1 MSMTTTYEAQNCSL
15 ARALELIGE
24 RWTLLII
31 RDAFYGV
38 RRFNHFRDHLD
49 IPRAML
55 VERLA
60 TLVDN
65 SILSRCPDPDHAAR
79 YLYELTP
86 LGRDLWPALHALLCW
101 GARVAGP
108 NQLRFLHVVCGNE
121 IDNHGNCRT
130 CDLTPAPTAIAT
142 EPRSR
147 KPGGRTDAVAIAL
160 RQRHTLLEPLN
171 AIV

>member
-1 MSMTTTYEAQNCSL
+1 MTTSYESQNCTL

-38 RRFNHFRDHLD
+38 QRFNQFRDHLE

-65 SILSRCPDPDHAAR
+65 GVLDRRADPDHAAR
-79 YLYELTP
+79 YLYQLTP
-86 LGRDLWPALHALLCW
+86 LGIDLWPALHALLAW
-101 GARVAGP
+101 GAQVAGP
-108 NQLRFLHVVCGNE
+108 NQLRFVHVSCGHE
-121 IDNHGNCRT
+121 IDSRGHCQT
-130 CDLTPAPTAIAT
+130 CSVMPPPTDIAT
-142 EPRSR
+142 EPRAKARGSA
-147 KPGGRTDAVAIAL
+147 RTDSVALAL
-160 RQRHTLLEPLN
+160 RERHTLLEPLN
-171 AIV
+171 ADE

>member
-1 MSMTTTYEAQNCSL
+1 MAGTYEAQNCTL

-49 IPRAML
+49 IPRAVL

-65 SILSRCPDPDHAAR
+65 GVFVRAQDPDHAAR
-79 YLYELTP
+79 HLYDLTP
-86 LGRDLWPALHALLCW
+86 LGRDLWPALHALLSW
-101 GARVAGP
+101 GTRVAGP
-108 NQLRFLHVVCGNE
+108 NQLRFVHVACGNE
-121 IDNHGNCRT
+121 IDDHGNC
-130 CDLTPAPTAIAT
+130 PACHVDVPPTDIAT
-142 EPRSR
+142 EPRDGKAR
-147 KPGGRTDAVAIAL
+147 GRTDAVAVAL
-160 RQRHTLLEPLN
+160 RQRHTLLQPLD
-171 AIV
+171 ASL

>member
-1 MSMTTTYEAQNCSL
+1 MAITYEAQDCAL

-65 SILSRCPDPDHAAR
+65 GVLTRSPDPEHTAR
-79 YLYELTP
+79 HLYELTS

-108 NQLRFLHVVCGNE
+108 NQLRFIHVVCGNE
-121 IDNHGNCRT
+121 IDDQGNCQS
-130 CDLTPAPTAIAT
+130 CHLMPAPTAIAT
-142 EPRSR
+142 EPRSS
-147 KPGGRTDAVAIAL
+147 KPGGRTDVVAVAL
-160 RQRHTLLEPLN
+160 RQRHTLLEPLD
-171 AIV
+171 AVP

>member
-1 MSMTTTYEAQNCSL
+1 MTTKYETQDCAL

-49 IPRAML
+49 IPRALL

-65 SILSRCPDPDHAAR
+65 GILERIPDPEHSAR
-79 YLYELTP
+79 YLYELTS
-86 LGRDLWPALHALLCW
+86 LGRELWPAMHALLQW

-108 NQLRFLHVVCGNE
+108 NQLRFIHIDCESE
-121 IDNHGNCRT
+121 IDAHGHC
-130 CDLTPAPTAIAT
+130 PACGIEPLPTAIAT
-142 EPRSR
+142 EPRTS
-147 KPGGRTDAVAIAL
+147 KAGGRTDAVAMAL
-160 RQRHTLLEPLN
+160 RERHRLLEPLDTDK
-171 AIV
+171 

>member
-1 MSMTTTYEAQNCSL
+1 MATTYEEQDCTL

-24 RWTLLII
+24 RWTLLIV

-49 IPRAML
+49 IPRAVL

-65 SILSRCPDPDHAAR
+65 GILARRPDPEHAAR

-86 LGRDLWPALHALLCW
+86 LGRDLWPSLHALLHW
-101 GARVAGP
+101 GARIAGP
-108 NQLRFLHVVCGNE
+108 NPMRFLHVVCGNE
-121 IDNHGNCRT
+121 IDSQGNCQA
-130 CDLTPAPTAIAT
+130 CHMTPAPTAIAT
-142 EPRSR
+142 EPRNR
-147 KPGGRTDAVAIAL
+147 KPVGRTDSVAIAL
-160 RQRHTLLEPLN
+160 RQRHTLLEPL
-171 AIV
+171 

>member
-1 MSMTTTYEAQNCSL
+1 MTTTYEAQNCSL

-65 SILSRCPDPDHAAR
+65 GILSRCPDPDHAAR

-121 IDNHGNCRT
+121 IDNHGNCRA

>member
-1 MSMTTTYEAQNCSL
+1 MATTYEAQNCTL
-15 ARALELIGE
+15 ARALELVGE

-65 SILSRCPDPDHAAR
+65 GILARCPDPEHAAR
-79 YLYELTP
+79 HLYELTP
-86 LGRDLWPALHALLCW
+86 LGRDLWPAMHALLCW
-101 GARVAGP
+101 GVRVAGP

-121 IDNHGNCRT
+121 IDNRGNCRT
-130 CDLTPAPTAIAT
+130 CNLTPAPTAIAT
-142 EPRSR
+142 EPRSS
-147 KPGGRTDAVAIAL
+147 KPGGRIDAVAIAL
-160 RQRHTLLEPLN
+160 RKRHTLLEPLN
-171 AIV
+171 AAV